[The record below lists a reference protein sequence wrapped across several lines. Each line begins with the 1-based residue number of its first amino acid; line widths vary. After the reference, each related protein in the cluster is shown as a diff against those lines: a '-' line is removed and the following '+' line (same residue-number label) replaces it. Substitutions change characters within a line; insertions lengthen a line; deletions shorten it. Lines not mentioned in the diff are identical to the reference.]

1 MWRLLELL
9 YIPILKWKWG
19 LSRRKARGIARIFL
33 SDYRKRKMGLRK
45 TISIHNSGYSV
56 NDWRSAL
63 ITKETKD
70 QYLTTIQYHKMHP
83 MNGEYTKWIDDKLT
97 MKYLCA
103 GTPLDTYMTRY
114 YYLIDA
120 KGTVHKMCD
129 CHQTEGDTSTVED
142 IVSFLRHEGVLAF
155 KLRSGAIGKGF
166 YKAEYH
172 DDNYFLNGHEL
183 CQEDLSIKI
192 KSLRDCLVVE
202 YLRPHPAIA
211 KFCPNVTNTLRYLS
225 VKLNNSHVMLKSFI
239 RFGTKKS
246 GFVENYNKGGILCY
260 IDEQGVFTQ
269 GHQFDFNTGADSIIQ
284 QHPDNQVRLH
294 DNIPHWSDI
303 QTCVHQFHE
312 YFPMLQY
319 LGFDFVVTDNDE
331 VKILEIN
338 SMTSLDSL
346 QLEGSILN
354 SKYGEFFKQK
364 LSK

>member
-1 MWRLLELL
+1 MRRLLERL
-9 YIPILKWKWG
+9 YAPILRWKWG
-19 LSRRKARGIARIFL
+19 LSKRKARSIAHIFMG
-33 SDYRKRKMGLRK
+33 DYCSHKMKRRK
-45 TISIHNSGYSV
+45 IFSIHKSGFSV

-63 ITKETKD
+63 LTKDNKD
-70 QYLTTIQYHKMHP
+70 QYLSTIQYHKMHP
-83 MNGEYTKWIDDKLT
+83 LNGEYTKWIDDKLT

-114 YYLIDA
+114 FFLIDA
-120 KGTVHKMCD
+120 KGIIHKMCD
-129 CHQTEGDTSTVED
+129 CPQAFAQGPSAENV
-142 IVSFLRHEGVLAF
+142 VSLLRSECELAF
-155 KLRSGAIGKGF
+155 KLRSGSIGKGF

-172 DDNYFLNGHEL
+172 DGSFYLNGSKFSE
-183 CQEDLSIKI
+183 EDLIKKI
-192 KSLRDCLVVE
+192 KKLRDCLVVE
-202 YLRPHPAIA
+202 YLKPHPDIA
-211 KFCPNVTNTLRYLS
+211 KFCPNVTNTIRYLS
-225 VKLNNSHVMLKSFI
+225 VKFDNRHVMLKSFV

-246 GFVENYNKGGILCY
+246 GYVENYNKGGILCY

-269 GHQFDFNTGADSIIQ
+269 GHSFDFSTGGDSIIQ

-294 DNIPHWSDI
+294 DTIPHWDDI
-303 QTCVHQFHE
+303 QRCVASFHD

-319 LGFDFVVTDNDE
+319 LGFDFVVTDKNE

>member
-33 SDYRKRKMGLRK
+33 SDYRKRKMSLHK
-45 TISIHNSGYSV
+45 IFSIHNSGYSV

-63 ITKETKD
+63 ITKETKK
-70 QYLTTIQYHKMHP
+70 QYLTTIQYSKMHP
-83 MNGEYTKWIDDKLT
+83 LNGEYTKWIDDKLT
-97 MKYLCA
+97 LKYLCA
-103 GTPLDTYMTRY
+103 GTPLDAHMTRY
-114 YYLIDA
+114 FFLIDT
-120 KGTVHKMCD
+120 KGNVHKLCD
-129 CHQTEGDTSTVED
+129 CPQTYGDTLSAED
-142 IVSFLRHEGVLAF
+142 IISYIRHEGVIAF

-172 DDNYFLNGHEL
+172 DNLYYLNGSEL
-183 CQEDLSIKI
+183 SLEDITKKI
-192 KSLRDCLVVE
+192 KTFRDCLVVE

-211 KFCPNVTNTLRYLS
+211 KFCSNVTNTIRYLS
-225 VKLNNSHVMLKSFI
+225 VKMDCQHVMLKSFV

-246 GFVENYNKGGILCY
+246 GYVENYNKGGILCY

-269 GHQFDFNTGADSIIQ
+269 GHQLDYNTGSDSIIH
-284 QHPDNQVRLH
+284 QHPDNQLPIN
-294 DNIPHWSDI
+294 DTIPHWDEI
-303 QTCVHQFHE
+303 QACVHHFHE
-312 YFPMLQY
+312 YFPMMQY
-319 LGFDFVVTDNDE
+319 LGFDFVVTDKDE

-354 SKYGEFFKQK
+354 SKHGAFFKQRLPK
-364 LSK
+364 